1 MIADSHCDI
10 RMGDFILIFRA
21 LRVSGLGD
29 GDAPGSS
36 DGGSGDGLAV
46 RAE

>member
-1 MIADSHCDI
+1 
-10 RMGDFILIFRA
+10 MGDFILTFRA
-21 LRVSGLGD
+21 LRASGLGN
-29 GDAPGSS
+29 GDTPGSS